1 MKTKNS
7 SDSTPSTKSINILLR
22 WIEENEKKLKEP
34 KK

>member
-7 SDSTPSTKSINILLR
+7 SDLTPSPKSINILLK
-22 WIEENEKKLKEP
+22 WLEENEKKLKEP